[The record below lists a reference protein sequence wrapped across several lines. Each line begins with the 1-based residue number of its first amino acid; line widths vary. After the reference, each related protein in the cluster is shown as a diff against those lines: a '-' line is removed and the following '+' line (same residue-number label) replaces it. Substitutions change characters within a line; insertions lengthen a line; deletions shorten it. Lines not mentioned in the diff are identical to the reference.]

1 MVFVA
6 FGAGYLLGSLP
17 FAWLFGRLAGAD
29 IRRTGSGNVGTANVE
44 PVAGYPAAVVVFFLD
59 VGKAL
64 LAVLIG
70 SRWGPAGQVAAGWGV
85 IAGHSWPVW
94 LRFVGGRG
102 QAVALAA
109 GGAIAPWATLSILPV
124 LGIGMFTRNLALS
137 WPVALLAWPPLAL
150 FFHERPGALFALGAG
165 LLAVVRR
172 LQGSPL
178 LGRLPLREAWRSRLL
193 YDREP

>member
-6 FGAGYLLGSLP
+6 FGAGYLLGSVP

-70 SRWGPAGQVAAGWGV
+70 SRWGPAGQVAAGDR
-85 IAGHSWPVW
+85 
-94 LRFVGGRG
+94 LRLTPSGIEVRVRGLHAQNLPASTG
-102 QAVALAA
+102 QAGQRLAL
-109 GGAIAPWATLSILPV
+109 
-124 LGIGMFTRNLALS
+124 NLAGVERKDVRIS
-137 WPVALLAWPPLAL
+137 WSCWGKLAS
-150 FFHERPGALFALGAG
+150 GTG
-165 LLAVVRR
+165 L
-172 LQGSPL
+172 
-178 LGRLPLREAWRSRLL
+178 
-193 YDREP
+193 